1 VRTPMNS
8 GPQKRCASETRR
20 TGRFACHEPVIDE
33 GSVRGGLKQLPVRP
47 VCCQNEP
54 ATEPPGEQADEL
66 ALSRNH
72 GPAAG
77 RLHRGW
83 GSPYPATDGWHE
95 LGNGAMKR
103 LTIRRHAERQDPV
116 KRVAERPLV
125 EDRTQTQVEG
135 PPPWSIDARSRSSE
149 RIPGRSE
156 ATPTAKSPL
165 AGRRHP
171 AHRCR
176 EVLWRAP
183 SDSLDW

>member
-1 VRTPMNS
+1 
-8 GPQKRCASETRR
+8 
-20 TGRFACHEPVIDE
+20 VIDE

-103 LTIRRHAERQDPV
+103 LTIRRYAERQDPV

-125 EDRTQTQVEG
+125 EDRT
-135 PPPWSIDARSRSSE
+135 
-149 RIPGRSE
+149 
-156 ATPTAKSPL
+156 KH
-165 AGRRHP
+165 AGRRASAVEHRRPIALFRTHTWKKRSNANSEIAASWAP
-171 AHRCR
+171 APGAS
-176 EVLWRAP
+176 VP
-183 SDSLDW
+183 